1 MERKIITAIFV
12 FVSLFAPMQ
21 NDQDTSTKSVRESK
35 EITIISEEALKQDFP
50 R

>member
-21 NDQDTSTKSVRESK
+21 NDHDTSSEAYGVSK
-35 EITIISEEALKQDFP
+35 ELTIKSDEPLNQDFTK
-50 R
+50 